1 MKKFLSLVLALT
13 MMMSL
18 VTINAGA
25 KEFTDDEE
33 LNYKEAVDV
42 ISEISVVD
50 GYEDGSFKP
59 QNTLTRG
66 AAAKI
71 ICNLIL
77 GPTTAAELHA
87 DTAPYKD
94 VPVSNT
100 FSGYIAYCAKE
111 GIISGYADGSF
122 RPAGTLTGYAFMKML
137 LGALGYDA
145 TYEGYTG
152 GNWSINVAKQA
163 IGIGLNKGLVD
174 EFNGVDFVTREEAA
188 LYAFNTLKATMV
200 DYDQKITTNVNGV
213 DVTISQGN
221 AKPVT
226 WTEGINE
233 DGNIKDDNFVQFA
246 EEFFPKLVRKD
257 DNDKFMAPA
266 NTWVY
271 DKSEIGT
278 YERTDLIVETY
289 TTKVTGKDAYDLLKS
304 GVIKDNDLEVY
315 LDGVVPTGSELFDK
329 DDMVRSNTSK
339 LGATGDGVLTKVYL
353 DTDKDVITFVS
364 INTWLAKAT
373 ADYSESKE
381 YAPLSVYTGIGTTKT
396 YNVDVE
402 DVANVTDV
410 AKDTFYQVNI
420 SKKDNTNGEV
430 VILKDVEVLE
440 DSTVTK
446 FSSSDEGKGTGKVT
460 KLTTGGEEY
469 KANVKAF
476 YDKDVLNEY
485 DQTLLT
491 DNTYNVYVDAN
502 GYFIGVELF
511 EGTKNY
517 VFITGFDRNSSNLSV
532 KTATAGAIFLDG
544 TMKNIEVNVTD
555 TDKNIDKAT
564 GHNAAYFKEWADTS
578 WQTGRGDNGV
588 YNLNQW
594 YTYTENNGVY
604 TLKPCVRMTAT
615 QYLPDAEH
623 PVAGYGT
630 DTKNDSIRTD
640 NLSVVDDLTA
650 NNRVYGEDDT
660 IFLTVDLDVVDTT
673 NGVKKAITDVTGVYT
688 GVQNVDIDINVEDS
702 EAIGQRQV
710 FTVYD
715 SDYYVIGAVVI
726 GEARGATANYAYIIS
741 GAKSEEKKDDTYYW
755 EFDAVLAGEKQT
767 LTAKSKYK
775 STISELVPG
784 TVQELRFDG
793 DYVASIKKVDKVYE
807 DFTSDKIEDF
817 DVYAMTEV
825 NANNTPNT
833 LMLQGRTLYVTANRR
848 DVGLGLAAGAKAV
861 TIQDENKETKVATNF
876 SDVASAIAHLADA
889 QPNTDGFQY
898 DGKVFAV
905 LNDNGTAEWVVFVN
919 DTALQTGTNNNQGG
933 GSGALYNYNS
943 MVTEWGQ
950 AYVSLTYN
958 RPAYVPASTTV
969 TYNFDVFADGV
980 WIDSAT
986 GSLSGN
992 AARWQGF
999 AKPGAKIELRNVVL
1013 TPAAVSVKYV
1023 DENGAAV
1030 SMDASVPTTANV
1042 GAVYNATV
1050 KVAAGVYDTSA
1061 NSADVVVSGLA
1072 GANETFTSQNVA
1084 TGVSVTSTAN
1094 VAGNDFVV
1102 VTIKGLNKT
1111 AVTYTVTGL
1120 TATAL
1125 GTLNTS
1131 ITNANDSKDTIAVTA
1146 GKTSGILAG
1155 TPVTFT
1161 VTLADASSGGDTK
1174 VCVAA
1179 DAYRV
1184 QISKLGID
1192 GYVYTGHLTLS
1203 KVVNVN
1209 ENIAIT
1215 AADVVVT
1222 PVALPAIQSVTWTAN
1237 SVTVN
1242 FTKAVDVQTGALAKG
1257 TFADS
1262 TASFV
1267 DVAATETGVLSVT
1280 YQVIDG
1286 TLAVGDTLTLTPS
1299 KITGNAYGGALSNTE
1314 TTITLGADGAA
1325 TLS

>member
-1 MKKFLSLVLALT
+1 MRGWLAPDAVTQGTAPAGVLCEILEGGQTMKKFLSLVLALT

-233 DGNIKDDNFVQFA
+233 DGNIKDDDFVQFA

-446 FSSSDEGKGTGKVT
+446 FSSSNEGKGTGKVT

-825 NANNTPNT
+825 NANSTPNT

-1013 TPAAVSVKYV
+1013 TPTAVSVKYV

-1050 KVAAGVYDTSA
+1050 KVATGVYDTSA

-1072 GANETFTSQNVA
+1072 GANETFASQNVA

-1102 VTIKGLNKT
+1102 VTIKGLNKA
-1111 AVTYTVTGL
+1111 AVTYTATGL

-1131 ITNANDSKDTIAVTA
+1131 IVAPGYATDTSNRI
-1146 GKTSGILAG
+1146 GK
-1155 TPVTFT
+1155 
-1161 VTLADASSGGDTK
+1161 
-1174 VCVAA
+1174 
-1179 DAYRV
+1179 
-1184 QISKLGID
+1184 
-1192 GYVYTGHLTLS
+1192 
-1203 KVVNVN
+1203 
-1209 ENIAIT
+1209 
-1215 AADVVVT
+1215 
-1222 PVALPAIQSVTWTAN
+1222 W
-1237 SVTVN
+1237 
-1242 FTKAVDVQTGALAKG
+1242 
-1257 TFADS
+1257 
-1262 TASFV
+1262 
-1267 DVAATETGVLSVT
+1267 
-1280 YQVIDG
+1280 
-1286 TLAVGDTLTLTPS
+1286 
-1299 KITGNAYGGALSNTE
+1299 
-1314 TTITLGADGAA
+1314 
-1325 TLS
+1325 

>member
-233 DGNIKDDNFVQFA
+233 DGNIKDDDFVQFA

-446 FSSSDEGKGTGKVT
+446 FSSSNEGKGTGKVT

-793 DYVASIKKVDKVYE
+793 DYVASIKKVDKVYK

-825 NANNTPNT
+825 NANSTPNT

-999 AKPGAKIELRNVVL
+999 AKPGAKIELRDVVL
-1013 TPAAVSVKYV
+1013 TPTAVSVKYV

-1030 SMDASVPTTANV
+1030 SLDSTGTNPTTLSTSGTPAL
-1042 GAVYNATV
+1042 
-1050 KVAAGVYDTSA
+1050 KVALDDAIYEAGTY
-1061 NSADVVVSGLA
+1061 
-1072 GANETFTSQNVA
+1072 
-1084 TGVSVTSTAN
+1084 
-1094 VAGNDFVV
+1094 
-1102 VTIKGLNKT
+1102 K
-1111 AVTYTVTGL
+1111 YTVTGL
-1120 TATAL
+1120 TTDVAETSDTTL
-1125 GTLNTS
+1125 GSDVTVSNV
-1131 ITNANDSKDTIAVTA
+1131 AAKGNDYVTVKFTGLVKKAVTY
-1146 GKTSGILAG
+1146 GITLTDVNTAAAKDLEDFGVNPTTYSTDKDATLSVDAVATTGIVAG
-1155 TPVTFT
+1155 TPVDFT
-1161 VTLADASSGGDTK
+1161 VKLGTAPAD
-1174 VCVAA
+1174 A

-1184 QISKLGID
+1184 VISKLGID
-1192 GYVYTGHLTLS
+1192 GYVDKNNLS
-1203 KVVNVN
+1203 ITKRVVVND
-1209 ENIAIT
+1209 NITIGV
-1215 AADVVVT
+1215 ADVVVT
-1222 PVALPAIQSVTWTAN
+1222 PVELPTIQSVTWNESSITI
-1237 SVTVN
+1237 N
-1242 FTKAVDVQTGALAKG
+1242 FNKQVIVKTGAFTEAAFNGNTSLDEAVKDATKG
-1257 TFADS
+1257 DKVYSITY
-1262 TASFV
+1262 T
-1267 DVAATETGVLSVT
+1267 VAN
-1280 YQVIDG
+1280 G
-1286 TLAVGDTLTLTPS
+1286 TLAAGDTVTITNANVTGAQHGGVLKTASTTLTLASGGTA
-1299 KITGNAYGGALSNTE
+1299 TGY
-1314 TTITLGADGAA
+1314 
-1325 TLS
+1325 

>member
-1 MKKFLSLVLALT
+1 M
-13 MMMSL
+13 
-18 VTINAGA
+18 
-25 KEFTDDEE
+25 
-33 LNYKEAVDV
+33 
-42 ISEISVVD
+42 
-50 GYEDGSFKP
+50 
-59 QNTLTRG
+59 
-66 AAAKI
+66 
-71 ICNLIL
+71 
-77 GPTTAAELHA
+77 
-87 DTAPYKD
+87 
-94 VPVSNT
+94 
-100 FSGYIAYCAKE
+100 
-111 GIISGYADGSF
+111 
-122 RPAGTLTGYAFMKML
+122 
-137 LGALGYDA
+137 
-145 TYEGYTG
+145 
-152 GNWSINVAKQA
+152 
-163 IGIGLNKGLVD
+163 
-174 EFNGVDFVTREEAA
+174 
-188 LYAFNTLKATMV
+188 
-200 DYDQKITTNVNGV
+200 
-213 DVTISQGN
+213 
-221 AKPVT
+221 
-226 WTEGINE
+226 
-233 DGNIKDDNFVQFA
+233 
-246 EEFFPKLVRKD
+246 
-257 DNDKFMAPA
+257 
-266 NTWVY
+266 
-271 DKSEIGT
+271 
-278 YERTDLIVETY
+278 
-289 TTKVTGKDAYDLLKS
+289 
-304 GVIKDNDLEVY
+304 
-315 LDGVVPTGSELFDK
+315 
-329 DDMVRSNTSK
+329 
-339 LGATGDGVLTKVYL
+339 
-353 DTDKDVITFVS
+353 ITFVS

-640 NLSVVDDLTA
+640 NLSVVDDIMQPA
-650 NNRVYGEDDT
+650 GSNRVYGEDDT

-793 DYVASIKKVDKVYE
+793 DYVASIKKVDKVYK

-825 NANNTPNT
+825 NANSTPN
-833 LMLQGRTLYVTANRR
+833 YP
-848 DVGLGLAAGAKAV
+848 DAAGP
-861 TIQDENKETKVATNF
+861 
-876 SDVASAIAHLADA
+876 H
-889 QPNTDGFQY
+889 
-898 DGKVFAV
+898 
-905 LNDNGTAEWVVFVN
+905 
-919 DTALQTGTNNNQGG
+919 
-933 GSGALYNYNS
+933 
-943 MVTEWGQ
+943 
-950 AYVSLTYN
+950 
-958 RPAYVPASTTV
+958 
-969 TYNFDVFADGV
+969 
-980 WIDSAT
+980 
-986 GSLSGN
+986 
-992 AARWQGF
+992 
-999 AKPGAKIELRNVVL
+999 
-1013 TPAAVSVKYV
+1013 
-1023 DENGAAV
+1023 
-1030 SMDASVPTTANV
+1030 
-1042 GAVYNATV
+1042 
-1050 KVAAGVYDTSA
+1050 
-1061 NSADVVVSGLA
+1061 
-1072 GANETFTSQNVA
+1072 
-1084 TGVSVTSTAN
+1084 
-1094 VAGNDFVV
+1094 
-1102 VTIKGLNKT
+1102 
-1111 AVTYTVTGL
+1111 
-1120 TATAL
+1120 
-1125 GTLNTS
+1125 
-1131 ITNANDSKDTIAVTA
+1131 
-1146 GKTSGILAG
+1146 
-1155 TPVTFT
+1155 PVC
-1161 VTLADASSGGDTK
+1161 D
-1174 VCVAA
+1174 
-1179 DAYRV
+1179 R
-1184 QISKLGID
+1184 
-1192 GYVYTGHLTLS
+1192 
-1203 KVVNVN
+1203 
-1209 ENIAIT
+1209 
-1215 AADVVVT
+1215 
-1222 PVALPAIQSVTWTAN
+1222 
-1237 SVTVN
+1237 
-1242 FTKAVDVQTGALAKG
+1242 
-1257 TFADS
+1257 
-1262 TASFV
+1262 
-1267 DVAATETGVLSVT
+1267 
-1280 YQVIDG
+1280 
-1286 TLAVGDTLTLTPS
+1286 
-1299 KITGNAYGGALSNTE
+1299 
-1314 TTITLGADGAA
+1314 
-1325 TLS
+1325 

>member
-233 DGNIKDDNFVQFA
+233 DGNIKDDDFVQFA

-315 LDGVVPTGSELFDK
+315 VDGVVPTGSELFDK

-793 DYVASIKKVDKVYE
+793 DYVASIKKIDKVYE

-1030 SMDASVPTTANV
+1030 SLDSTGTNPTTLSTSGTPAL
-1042 GAVYNATV
+1042 
-1050 KVAAGVYDTSA
+1050 KVALDDAIYEAGTY
-1061 NSADVVVSGLA
+1061 
-1072 GANETFTSQNVA
+1072 
-1084 TGVSVTSTAN
+1084 
-1094 VAGNDFVV
+1094 
-1102 VTIKGLNKT
+1102 K
-1111 AVTYTVTGL
+1111 YTVTGL
-1120 TATAL
+1120 TTDVAETSDTTL
-1125 GTLNTS
+1125 GSDVTVSNV
-1131 ITNANDSKDTIAVTA
+1131 AAKGNDYVTVKFTGLVKKAVTY
-1146 GKTSGILAG
+1146 GITLTDVNTAAAKDLEDFGVNPTTYSTDKDATLSVDAVATTGIVAG
-1155 TPVTFT
+1155 TPVDFT
-1161 VTLADASSGGDTK
+1161 VKLGTAPAD
-1174 VCVAA
+1174 A

-1184 QISKLGID
+1184 VISKLGID
-1192 GYVYTGHLTLS
+1192 GYVDKNNLS
-1203 KVVNVN
+1203 ITKRVVVND
-1209 ENIAIT
+1209 NITIGV
-1215 AADVVVT
+1215 ADVVVT
-1222 PVALPAIQSVTWTAN
+1222 PVELPTIQSVTWNESSITI
-1237 SVTVN
+1237 N
-1242 FTKAVDVQTGALAKG
+1242 FNKQVIVKTGAFTEA
-1257 TFADS
+1257 TFNGNTSLDEAVKDATNGDKVYS
-1262 TASFV
+1262 ITYT
-1267 DVAATETGVLSVT
+1267 VAN
-1280 YQVIDG
+1280 G
-1286 TLAVGDTLTLTPS
+1286 TLAAGDTVTITNANVTGAQHGGVLKTASTTLTLASGGTA
-1299 KITGNAYGGALSNTE
+1299 TGY
-1314 TTITLGADGAA
+1314 
-1325 TLS
+1325 

>member
-25 KEFTDDEE
+25 KEFKDDKDIT
-33 LNYKEAVDV
+33 YDEAVAV
-42 ISEISVVD
+42 ISEIGVVD
-50 GYEDGSFKP
+50 GREDGSFAP
-59 QNTLTRG
+59 TDNLSRG

-94 VPVSNT
+94 VPTSNT

-111 GIISGYADGSF
+111 GIISGYADGTF

-233 DGNIKDDNFVQFA
+233 DGNIKDDDFVQFA

-446 FSSSDEGKGTGKVT
+446 FSSSNEGKGTGKVT

-485 DQTLLT
+485 NESLLT
-491 DNTYNVYVDAN
+491 DNTYTVYVDAN
-502 GYFIGVELF
+502 GYFLGIELF

-517 VFITGFDRNSSNLSV
+517 VFIPGYDLDGSHIGTS
-532 KTATAGAIFLDG
+532 TAKASAIFLDG
-544 TMKNIEVNVTD
+544 TMKTITVDVKD
-555 TDKNIDKAT
+555 TNTNIDKART
-564 GHNAAYFKEWADTS
+564 EANNNAADVDDHAALSFQPWGGGKED
-578 WQTGRGDNGV
+578 
-588 YNLNQW
+588 LNQW
-594 YTYTENNGVY
+594 YTYTVDADGTY
-604 TLKPCVRMTAT
+604 TLKPAVRMTTTA
-615 QYLPDAEH
+615 Y
-623 PVAGYGT
+623 T
-630 DTKNDSIRTD
+630 DVSKEDVIRTD
-640 NLSVVDDLTA
+640 NLSIVGDSKND
-650 NNRVYGEDDT
+650 NRVYGEDAT
-660 IFLTVDLDVVDTT
+660 VFVTVDVGKVSDGT
-673 NGVKKAITDVTGVYT
+673 NMDAITDVDGVYT
-688 GVQNVDIDINVEDS
+688 GVQNVDIEIDKDTV
-702 EAIGQRQV
+702 ATRMGQV

-726 GEARGATANYAYIIS
+726 GEATGSAQNLAYILS

-755 EFDAVLAGEKQT
+755 TFEAVLNGQVQT
-767 LTAKSKYK
+767 LTAKSKYS
-775 STISELVPG
+775 STITPLTKG
-784 TVQELRFDG
+784 TVMELRFDG
-793 DYVASIKKVDKVYE
+793 DYVTSIKAVKAE
-807 DFTSDKIEDF
+807 
-817 DVYAMTEV
+817 DVYTDMTKPIDGQDVYQMLNLKAGIGAGES
-825 NANNTPNT
+825 T
-833 LMLQGRTLYVTANRR
+833 LNLQGRTMYITANRE
-848 DVGLGLAAGAKAV
+848 DVGLAFASDAKAV
-861 TIQDENKETKVATNF
+861 VIQDENKK
-876 SDVASAIAHLADA
+876 SDVKTEFTSVGSAISHLADA
-889 QPNTDGFQY
+889 DTNTAGTQYAGNIYAVLNSNGLAQWVVFDSATPLNTGSQGGNFNDNGSDTTLPSTTDLLVTVVNNASPANVSGQGRYDAKNGKLYLQFTGLTQQASKVTLPNVSVLDAFGAGSYTNLTLDVIKGTRTSKVLVLDFKASNVNLGNGINLANRITVTLTANDTVNEWYVDYQGTGVNFAKKQETVVNVAGSTINFSLGLPADAATVTYSNNSSTNVDMTGVAFGAITNETAYTAKLGNAGTAPVVNLQVASSVVVTDKGEGTGFKPVDGNADHSKIANGYYQAGISFNVNGNTITASGWTEDSLKQVSSDNLTAMTH
-898 DGKVFAV
+898 DGKVYVGVQFTAPKASSTFAT
-905 LNDNGTAEWVVFVN
+905 LKSYKLDGAERVPE
-919 DTALQTGTNNNQGG
+919 GG
-933 GSGALYNYNS
+933 GAPGHATCDYSNNTLYEWFQIATNDSG
-943 MVTEWGQ
+943 
-950 AYVSLTYN
+950 
-958 RPAYVPASTTV
+958 
-969 TYNFDVFADGV
+969 
-980 WIDSAT
+980 
-986 GSLSGN
+986 
-992 AARWQGF
+992 
-999 AKPGAKIELRNVVL
+999 
-1013 TPAAVSVKYV
+1013 
-1023 DENGAAV
+1023 
-1030 SMDASVPTTANV
+1030 
-1042 GAVYNATV
+1042 TV
-1050 KVAAGVYDTSA
+1050 K
-1061 NSADVVVSGLA
+1061 DVV
-1072 GANETFTSQNVA
+1072 
-1084 TGVSVTSTAN
+1084 TGRASHTVDLVWE
-1094 VAGNDFVV
+1094 
-1102 VTIKGLNKT
+1102 LNG
-1111 AVTYTVTGL
+1111 VE
-1120 TATAL
+1120 
-1125 GTLNTS
+1125 
-1131 ITNANDSKDTIAVTA
+1131 ITQS
-1146 GKTSGILAG
+1146 
-1155 TPVTFT
+1155 FT
-1161 VTLADASSGGDTK
+1161 V
-1174 VCVAA
+1174 
-1179 DAYRV
+1179 
-1184 QISKLGID
+1184 
-1192 GYVYTGHLTLS
+1192 
-1203 KVVNVN
+1203 
-1209 ENIAIT
+1209 
-1215 AADVVVT
+1215 
-1222 PVALPAIQSVTWTAN
+1222 
-1237 SVTVN
+1237 
-1242 FTKAVDVQTGALAKG
+1242 
-1257 TFADS
+1257 
-1262 TASFV
+1262 
-1267 DVAATETGVLSVT
+1267 
-1280 YQVIDG
+1280 VIG
-1286 TLAVGDTLTLTPS
+1286 
-1299 KITGNAYGGALSNTE
+1299 
-1314 TTITLGADGAA
+1314 
-1325 TLS
+1325 

>member
-1 MKKFLSLVLALT
+1 MKKFLSLVLALVMT
-13 MMMSL
+13 ASL
-18 VTINAGA
+18 VTVSAGA
-25 KEFTDDEE
+25 KEFKDDKDVT
-33 LNYKEAVDV
+33 YDEAVAV
-42 ISEISVVD
+42 ISEIGVVD
-50 GYEDGSFKP
+50 GDTDGNFRPTDNLS
-59 QNTLTRG
+59 RG

-77 GPTTAAELHA
+77 GPTTAAELKA

-94 VPVSNT
+94 VPVSNV

-137 LGALGYDA
+137 LGALGYDGS
-145 TYEGYTG
+145 YEGYTG
-152 GNWSINVAKQA
+152 ANWSINVAKQA
-163 IGIGLNKGLVD
+163 IGIGLNKGLTE

-233 DGNIKDDNFVQFA
+233 DGNMKDDGFVQFA
-246 EEFFPKLVRKD
+246 EEFFPKLVRK
-257 DNDKFMAPA
+257 NDSTKFMEPA
-266 NTWVY
+266 NNWVY
-271 DKSEIGT
+271 DKTDIGT
-278 YERTDLIVETY
+278 YERTDLLVETY

-304 GVIKDNDLEVY
+304 GVIKDNELKVYVDGLAATGDQLFKEGDL
-315 LDGVVPTGSELFDK
+315 
-329 DDMVRSNTSK
+329 VRSNTSK
-339 LGATGDGVLTKVYL
+339 LGATGDGVVTKVYL
-353 DTDKDVITFVS
+353 NTDEEVITFVS

-381 YAPLSVYTGIGTTKT
+381 YAPLSVYTDIGTTKT

-402 DVANVTDV
+402 DVTNVTDV

-420 SKKDNTNGEV
+420 SKKDNANGEV
-430 VILKDVEVLE
+430 VILEDVEILE

-491 DNTYNVYVDAN
+491 DNTYNIYVDAN
-502 GYFIGVELF
+502 GYFIGVDLF

-564 GHNAAYFKEWADTS
+564 GHNSAYFKEWADTS
-578 WQTGRGDNGV
+578 WQTGRGDSGV

-594 YTYTENNGVY
+594 YTYTESNGTY

-630 DTKNDSIRTD
+630 DSKNDSIRTD
-640 NLSVVDDLTA
+640 NLSIVDDLSA

-673 NGVKKAITDVTGVYT
+673 NGVKKAITDVTGMYT
-688 GVQNVDIDINVEDS
+688 GVQNVDIDVNVEDS

-775 STISELVPG
+775 STITELDPG
-784 TVQELRFDG
+784 YVQELRFDG
-793 DYVASIKKVDKVYE
+793 DYVVSIKDVDKVYN

-817 DVYAMTEV
+817 DVYAMTET
-825 NANNTPNT
+825 NANNNPTT
-833 LMLQGRTLYVTANRR
+833 LVLQGRTLYVTEGRK

-876 SDVASAIAHLADA
+876 ADVASAIAHLADA
-889 QPNTDGFQY
+889 SEDDGFQY

-919 DTALQTGTNNNQGG
+919 NKALQTGSNNNNQGS
-933 GSGALYNYNS
+933 GSGKLYDYKYS
-943 MVTEWGQ
+943 VTPWGQ
-950 AYVSLTYN
+950 ANASLIYN
-958 RPAYVPASTTV
+958 RPAYVPANAAVQYS
-969 TYNFDVFADGV
+969 FDVYADGV
-980 WIDSAT
+980 WIDTDSGVLT
-986 GSLSGN
+986 GN
-992 AARWQGF
+992 AARWNGSTT
-999 AKPGAKIELRNVVL
+999 PGAKIELRNVVL
-1013 TPAAVSVKYV
+1013 TPSAVTLKVV
-1023 DENGAAV
+1023 DENGNDLVLSTKQDSIAV
-1030 SMDASVPTTANV
+1030 GTNKALTAVVDYAKYTAGSISVSVTGATNSSLAYTSGTGAFTGDADVTGN
-1042 GAVYNATV
+1042 
-1050 KVAAGVYDTSA
+1050 AGV
-1061 NSADVVVSGLA
+1061 VVTVSGLTKKA
-1072 GANETFTSQNVA
+1072 ETYS
-1084 TGVSVTSTAN
+1084 
-1094 VAGNDFVV
+1094 
-1102 VTIKGLNKT
+1102 
-1111 AVTYTVTGL
+1111 VTGL
-1120 TATAL
+1120 SATAL
-1125 GTLNTS
+1125 NVLNTS
-1131 ITNANDSKDTIAVTA
+1131 IVAPGYATDTSKTITVAA
-1146 GKTSGILAG
+1146 AKTTGIAAG

-1161 VTLADASSGGDTK
+1161 VTLSAAP
-1174 VCVAA
+1174 AEA

-1184 QISKLGID
+1184 SISKLGID
-1192 GYVYTGHLTLS
+1192 GYVSAKGTTLT
-1203 KVVNVN
+1203 KVINVK
-1209 ENIAIT
+1209 ENITIN
-1215 AADVVVT
+1215 ADDVKVE
-1222 PVALPAIQSVTWTAN
+1222 PVALPAIQSVTWNAN

-1242 FTKAVDVQTGALAKG
+1242 FTKAVDVQTGTLAKG
-1257 TFADS
+1257 TVADS
-1262 TASFV
+1262 TAKLV
-1267 DVAATETGVLSVT
+1267 DITETKEAVLSIT
-1280 YQVIDG
+1280 YKVIDG
-1286 TLAVGDTLTLTPS
+1286 ALAANDTLTLTPANV
-1299 KITGNAYGGALSNTE
+1299 TGNAYKGALSNTE
-1314 TTITLGADGAA
+1314 TTITLQADG
-1325 TLS
+1325 TGKLS